1 MKKIINT
8 IYASIYQFV
17 LVPILGFLTYLMYD
31 KLAYLDIVQ
40 DSRIMFILLIGIL
53 VFLNVG
59 VVYFISYVYNRFYK
73 CEIVY
78 YRIIGIIAIFI
89 AIWYK
94 VYYVTLVKNVCVAND
109 SVKCISTIKNNNL
122 LTIALIALVTYYLVF
137 LVTFKIANSKRKK
150 SIK

>member
-1 MKKIINT
+1 MKKIINI

-59 VVYFISYVYNRFYK
+59 AVYFISYVYNRFYK

-94 VYYVTLVKNVCVAND
+94 VYYVALVKNVCVAND